1 MVKRTYDESGDYC
14 VNPFEVFM
22 KESLNDQVGNKGL
35 FTDIQTTPDGNVPS
49 EDLMIVGKSW

>member
-1 MVKRTYDESGDYC
+1 MSTTYDESGDYC

-49 EDLMIVGKSW
+49 EDLMI